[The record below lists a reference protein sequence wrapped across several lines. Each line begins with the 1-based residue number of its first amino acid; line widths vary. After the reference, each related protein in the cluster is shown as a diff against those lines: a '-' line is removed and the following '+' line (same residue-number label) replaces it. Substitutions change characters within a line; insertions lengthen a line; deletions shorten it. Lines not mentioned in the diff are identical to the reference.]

1 MLATYLYYTGATY
14 HGQTGAYLS
23 KMPNPALKWEQRMDY
38 NVGAD
43 IMIHRATIAF
53 DYYNSVTENMLTDVA
68 IPTST
73 GFDTVKDNLG
83 KVRNRGIRRPS

>member
-1 MLATYLYYTGATY
+1 MGT
-14 HGQTGAYLS
+14 
-23 KMPNPALKWEQRMDY
+23 RMDY

-43 IMIHRATIAF
+43 ITIHRATIAF

-83 KVRNRGIRRPS
+83 KVRNRASRPN

>member
-1 MLATYLYYTGATY
+1 MCIRDSY

-43 IMIHRATIAF
+43 ITVHRAACLL
-53 DYYNSVTENMLTDVA
+53 Y
-68 IPTST
+68 TS
-73 GFDTVKDNLG
+73 K
-83 KVRNRGIRRPS
+83 PSPDFSHA